1 MCDFDFALAVIHPAH
16 GFFVFLRVRVLTFAT
31 HDRELSHALPDLR
44 AIAYVSS
51 ATRLLSVAELET
63 LLVTARDLNLQS
75 SVTGVLLYGSGIF
88 MPFFEGP

>member
-1 MCDFDFALAVIHPAH
+1 MDP
-16 GFFVFLRVRVLTFAT
+16 R
-31 HDRELSHALPDLR
+31 DRELSHAMPDLC
-44 AIAYVSS
+44 AIAYDSS

-88 MPFFEGP
+88 MQCFEGPQPAVHETYERIRASRQHTDIIRTSE